1 MNSIDNQ
8 TLGIGLCIT
17 CFPNHFLV
25 RLTRSGI
32 TWNLTSMHW
41 IFEKTF
47 NCVQKLSEP
56 DQDQKVRVFHPFWI
70 IFIGNPTHL
79 RKQETH
85 RLPQALVCAQELLE
99 YMAMWIV
106 NTHMMPGPSKI
117 YSMIHLW
124 YIYICRFER
133 GMTSRPGPRDQARE
147 SARARRATEAEL
159 FKELEVLIFLS
170 FCQFTYLVGHA
181 ITNSTHN
188 AYQGIPLQTVQ
199 TMHILECGHL
209 RLRL

>member
-8 TLGIGLCIT
+8 TLGFVYYLGLCIT
-17 CFPNHFLV
+17 CFTNHFLV

-79 RKQETH
+79 RRQETH
-85 RLPQALVCAQELLE
+85 GLPQALVCAQELLE
-99 YMAMWIV
+99 YICEYPHDAWSIQ
-106 NTHMMPGPSKI
+106 NIFKYISL
-117 YSMIHLW
+117 IHNF
-124 YIYICRFER
+124 CRFER

-159 FKELEVLIFLS
+159 FKELEVLIPLS
-170 FCQFTYLVGHA
+170 FCQFTFYL
-181 ITNSTHN
+181 
-188 AYQGIPLQTVQ
+188 GIPITSLSYSSLISPPPQSEWF
-199 TMHILECGHL
+199 LWPKL
-209 RLRL
+209 

>member
-79 RKQETH
+79 RRQETH

-99 YMAMWIV
+99 YGYV
-106 NTHMMPGPSKI
+106 NSEYPHDAWSIQNIFNDTSLI
-117 YSMIHLW
+117 YIHLQIW
-124 YIYICRFER
+124 KGHDLATRSKRSGSRICTCQKSHR
-133 GMTSRPGPRDQARE
+133 GGALQGAGGSNSP
-147 SARARRATEAEL
+147 L
-159 FKELEVLIFLS
+159 FLS
-170 FCQFTYLVGHA
+170 IHLLLRHTNYQFV
-181 ITNSTHN
+181 I
-188 AYQGIPLQTVQ
+188 
-199 TMHILECGHL
+199 
-209 RLRL
+209 